1 MGSKVVIE
9 FTGKE
14 FKQFWADDEYWEHGS
29 LYPKELSV
37 SADGI
42 KISEYDIDD
51 VARGDMK
58 DESKVVVL
66 SGIIKDRDTKEIK
79 SAETFCF
86 EWLEGFQSVKYTL
99 SFKQN
104 SVLEKFLEFCF
115 KRQGVEFE
123 KEYGDKRYEIN

>member
-1 MGSKVVIE
+1 MIE

-14 FKQFWADDEYWEHGS
+14 FKQFWEDDEYWEHGS
-29 LYPKELSV
+29 LYPKELSI

-51 VARGDMK
+51 VARGNMK

-66 SGIIKDRDTKEIK
+66 SGVIKDRNTKETK

-86 EWLEGFQSVKYTL
+86 EWLERFQSVKYTL

-115 KRQGVEFE
+115 KSHDIKFE
-123 KEYGDKRYEIN
+123 KEYGDKAHGIK